1 MTRTLYRMR
10 MLNGDEYA
18 VLESP
23 VELRARGD
31 WVRIDIYIYKF
42 HDTFRRHAYTK
53 AGSMFIDP
61 SKIVSFEV
69 FEAEVFQ

>member
-1 MTRTLYRMR
+1 MTRTLYGIR

-31 WVRIDIYIYKF
+31 WVQIDIYTYRF
-42 HDTFRRHAYTK
+42 HDTLHRRAYMK
-53 AGSMFIDP
+53 AGSIVIDP
-61 SKIVSFEV
+61 SKILSYKV
-69 FEAEVFQ
+69 FEAEVFR